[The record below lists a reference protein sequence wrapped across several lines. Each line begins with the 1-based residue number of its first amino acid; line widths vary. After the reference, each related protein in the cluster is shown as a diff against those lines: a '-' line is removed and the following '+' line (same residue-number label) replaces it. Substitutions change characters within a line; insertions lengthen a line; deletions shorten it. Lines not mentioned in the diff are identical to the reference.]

1 MSITHSHNA
10 KLKSKVG
17 DCEAGT
23 FCNNAVNV
31 EIFPTDFNMW
41 LCSACLT
48 EQNKLI
54 ERERLA
60 KELQAS
66 FTKTSESVQ
75 LVTDIHNAATV
86 PMFQLRAAIDNDP
99 SIPEDM
105 KDYVY
110 AKKCEE
116 HMLHFRQV
124 AFEERKKVT
133 EAENAAVAW
142 QVNCQSAVGKLRSDL
157 QGEFKLQRI
166 DYKPITPKSVKS
178 NKSGPSKSDS
188 QKVSAVKAKEVA
200 AKYGLEAFHV
210 KMVAESRKLSV
221 EEAARF
227 LAIQLGKIPAPSQS
241 N

>member
-1 MSITHSHNA
+1 MVA
-10 KLKSKVG
+10 
-17 DCEAGT
+17 
-23 FCNNAVNV
+23 
-31 EIFPTDFNMW
+31 
-41 LCSACLT
+41 
-48 EQNKLI
+48 
-54 ERERLA
+54 
-60 KELQAS
+60 
-66 FTKTSESVQ
+66 
-75 LVTDIHNAATV
+75 
-86 PMFQLRAAIDNDP
+86 LRAAIDNDP
-99 SIPEDM
+99 SIPEDQ
-105 KDYVY
+105 KTYVY

-116 HMLHFRQV
+116 HMLHFRKV

-157 QGEFKLQRI
+157 QDEFKSLRV

-178 NKSGPSKSDS
+178 NKSGPSSTNKSDS